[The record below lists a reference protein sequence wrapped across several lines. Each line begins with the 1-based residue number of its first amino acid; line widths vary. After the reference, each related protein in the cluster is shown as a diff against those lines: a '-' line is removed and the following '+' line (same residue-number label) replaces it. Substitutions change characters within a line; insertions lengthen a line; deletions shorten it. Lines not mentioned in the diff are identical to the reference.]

1 MTQTETVGTATTP
14 SLERKHWPLFLN
26 GAWAEAESGA
36 SFETFNP
43 ATEEVLATVAQAGRA
58 DVDKAVT
65 AARAAFEGGKW
76 PRTSAA
82 RRGALLIKVAEIMRK
97 RSDEIARL
105 EVLNNGKAISQARAE
120 LNQAIE
126 DFEFYAGAATKI
138 MGQTIPVPGTFFN
151 YTVREPVGVCA
162 QIVPWNYPIM
172 MAAWKLA
179 PALAAGNTIILKP
192 ASATPLTALLLG
204 EICAEAGIPAGV
216 VNVLPGPGAEIGTYL
231 AEHPG
236 VDKIA
241 FTGETTT
248 GQDIM
253 RREAGTLK
261 RVTLEL
267 GGKSPNIVF
276 DDADLESAVN
286 GSLFAIYYS
295 AGQSCEARSRLFV
308 HESLYDRFVEQFVA
322 KAGRL
327 TVGDPLN
334 EKTHV
339 GSLIS
344 RKQWETVHSYVELGK
359 QEGAEVL
366 VGGGRPAGDEA
377 PSHSDGTSKG
387 HFYLPTALGN
397 VTNRMRV
404 AQEEIFGPVVTIQR
418 FRAEADVIKLAND
431 VIYGLAATMW
441 TRDVGRA
448 IRVAGAIKSG
458 VVTINTPYTAF
469 PGLPFG
475 GYKQSGFGR
484 ELSLDALN
492 NYTEVKS
499 VLIYTGEKP
508 VNPFGI

>member
-1 MTQTETVGTATTP
+1 MTQTETPAAQPAT
-14 SLERKHWPLFLN
+14 LERTNWKLFIN
-26 GAWAEAESGA
+26 GEQVDAASGA
-36 SFETFNP
+36 TFDTYNP
-43 ATEEVLATVAQAGRA
+43 ATNQVLAQVAQAGKE
-58 DVDKAVT
+58 DVDRAVA

-82 RRGALLIKVAEIMRK
+82 RRGNLLIKVAEIMRK

-105 EVLNNGKAISQARAE
+105 EVMNNGKAISQAKAE
-120 LNQAIE
+120 LTQAIE

-151 YTVREPVGVCA
+151 YTVREPLGVCA

-179 PALAAGNTIILKP
+179 PALAAGNTVILKP

-204 EICAEAGIPAGV
+204 EICAEAGLPPGV
-216 VNVLPGPGAEIGTYL
+216 VNVLPGPGAEIGAYL

-248 GQDIM
+248 GRDIM
-253 RREAGTLK
+253 RRAAATLK

-276 DDADLESAVN
+276 EDADLESAVN

-295 AGQSCEARSRLFV
+295 AGQSCEARSRLFI
-308 HESLYDRFVEQFVA
+308 HESLYDRFVEMFVA
-322 KAGRL
+322 KAAKL
-327 TVGDPLN
+327 KVGNPLD
-334 EKTHV
+334 ETTQI

-344 RKQWETVHSYVELGK
+344 RKQWDTVHSYVELGK
-359 QEGAEVL
+359 REGAEVL
-366 VGGGRPAGDEA
+366 VGGGRPQGAGLDQ
-377 PSHSDGTSKG
+377 GNY
-387 HFYLPTALGN
+387 YLPTALGN
-397 VTNRMRV
+397 VDNQMRV
-404 AQEEIFGPVVTIQR
+404 AQEEIFGPVVTMAR
-418 FRAEADVIKLAND
+418 FSKEAEAIKLAND
-431 VIYGLAATMW
+431 VVYGLAGTLW
-441 TRDVGRA
+441 TKDVGRA

-484 ELSLDALN
+484 ELSMETLN
-492 NYTEVKS
+492 LYTELKS
-499 VLIYTGEKP
+499 VLIYTGERP
-508 VNPFGI
+508 VNPFGL